1 MAEEFKNQFTAED
14 YRSHKNYKKFLKQAA
29 KRLNRFDADA
39 IRATLSENDYPNEI
53 VKDILDICIKL
64 QKRKLRVSKFKR
76 RIDKWASLAI
86 IIWWIITL
94 VGLWALFIYS
104 VNKVTTTDN
113 SMDLFRSGFTGLFSI
128 LMVIFIDRKTVWKG
142 ESK

>member
-53 VKDILDICIKL
+53 VKDILDVCIKL

-86 IIWWIITL
+86 IIWWIITIIGLL
-94 VGLWALFIYS
+94 VSFVYS
-104 VNKVTTTDN
+104 VNKVATTDN
-113 SMDLFRSGFTGLFSI
+113 FMDLFRSGFIGLFSI
-128 LMVIFIDRKTVWKG
+128 LVMICISQNITREG